1 MMLLL
6 VCYLDIDIITR
17 LFSLSDDITLEMSS
31 YYASIGG
38 GMYRSKHYDAKVYI
52 VRYDNELV
60 S

>member
-38 GMYRSKHYDAKVYI
+38 GMYRSKHYDAKS
-52 VRYDNELV
+52 LH
-60 S
+60 SAL